1 MRDRYHND
9 LDKVADR
16 LLELFGLVETAID
29 HATRALLASDRDLA
43 ETVIGNDRAI
53 DELCRDIET
62 IAIELQMRQ
71 QPVASDLRLLLS
83 AQRIVAD
90 LERSGDLAKNIAKQ
104 VRRRHPDFVVP
115 ERMRETVQAM
125 GLSAESLLNKAHLVF
140 ANQDVELARQLDV
153 EDDLMDA
160 LHRELLAQVIA
171 STGTDPV
178 ATTVDLTLI
187 GRFYE
192 RFADHAVAIA
202 RQVVYLATGE
212 LV

>member
-9 LDKVADR
+9 LDKVVDR
-16 LLELFGLVETAID
+16 VLELFGLVEDSIGE
-29 HATRALLASDRDLA
+29 ATVALLDADRDAAESVIAKDLA
-43 ETVIGNDRAI
+43 VDA
-53 DELCRDIET
+53 LCREIEAT
-62 IAIELQMRQ
+62 AIELQMRQ
-71 QPVASDLRLLLS
+71 QPVAYDLRLLLS
-83 AQRIVAD
+83 TQRIVAD

-104 VRRRHPDFVVP
+104 ARRRHPDVVVP
-115 ERMRETVQAM
+115 EAMRDTVEAM
-125 GLSAESLLNKAHLVF
+125 GQAAGELIRKAAQVF
-140 ANQDVELARQLDV
+140 ANQDATLARQLDA
-153 EDDLMDA
+153 EDDHMDA
-160 LHRELLAQVIA
+160 LHRSLLAKVIA

-178 ATTVDLTLI
+178 DTTVDLTLI